1 MNEKPYIIIQSLSLP
16 LPLTLSLPFGFMEE
30 VSVKIA
36 MGIIGYQTLIVFF
49 FAIIFVFDFAF
60 FIAIIFVFFFGK

>member
-1 MNEKPYIIIQSLSLP
+1 
-16 LPLTLSLPFGFMEE
+16 MEE

-60 FIAIIFVFFFGK
+60 FITIIFVFFFGKWWKRFPICEDCDG